1 MSGQTSY
8 LPQKS
13 GEGEE
18 EGEGYRRHGACISV
32 LVYVSQLSGM
42 TYFGCL
48 LEVKNIALPILYPF
62 PNRMM
67 PFTSN

>member
-32 LVYVSQLSGM
+32 LVYVSV
-42 TYFGCL
+42 T
-48 LEVKNIALPILYPF
+48 ALWNDILW
-62 PNRMM
+62 MLIG
-67 PFTSN
+67 S